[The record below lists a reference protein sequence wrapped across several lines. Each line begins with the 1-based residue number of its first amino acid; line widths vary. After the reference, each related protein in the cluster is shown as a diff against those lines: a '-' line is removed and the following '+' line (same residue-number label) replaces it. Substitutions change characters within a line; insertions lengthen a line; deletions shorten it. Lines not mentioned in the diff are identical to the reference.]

1 FDLTAIDFT
10 SNEPVVLKL
19 KAPSTRG
26 TVLVSMLALP
36 KLGEINQTVDNVCC
50 YDGRGFPAF
59 QVQRNRSVDVGVTF
73 RVVQR
78 TNDNDNTLFTIE
90 VSK

>member
-1 FDLTAIDFT
+1 MRTNCVNCGAAIDTDVCKCPFCGTSYFDLTAIDFT

-59 QVQRNRSVDVGVTF
+59 QVQR
-73 RVVQR
+73 
-78 TNDNDNTLFTIE
+78 
-90 VSK
+90 KK